1 MYNIYFVPLL
11 RNPWG
16 KGLLDMYVCVDGCML
31 HCAILSRACTD
42 FGRYVAEDLSY
53 TRQLMLRYK
62 TFCCTRA
69 GSWCNVKRS
78 YKVFSPTSI
87 DAWCYVT
94 RTSLVLAQT
103 VDVTLQD
110 LLLYMRRHLMVS
122 ERISSC
128 TCTGTWCYINRSSR
142 VLAQTLEVNY
152 RIFFCTCR
160 LSQTLGATLKDLP
173 SYLHKHLMI
182 CYRMLRVGLG
192 VGDHA
197 IGGG

>member
-1 MYNIYFVPLL
+1 
-11 RNPWG
+11 
-16 KGLLDMYVCVDGCML
+16 
-31 HCAILSRACTD
+31 
-42 FGRYVAEDLSY
+42 
-53 TRQLMLRYK
+53 MLRYK
-62 TFCCTRA
+62 TFYDCTRA
-69 GSWCNVKRS
+69 GNWCNVIRS
-78 YKVFSPTSI
+78 YKIVSPTSI
-87 DAWCYVT
+87 DAWLYIT
-94 RTSLVLAQT
+94 RSSLVLAQT
-103 VDVTLQD
+103 LDVTLQD
-110 LLLYMRRHLMVS
+110 PLLYMRRHLMVS

-197 IGGG
+197 IGGVAGRQPGPYIYAWSSAWSLIFAETPGP